1 MRFLWYLLK
10 TVYHKFLFSR
20 QQVSQ
25 RPEQQGRCQQEAQA
39 ESGSQRG
46 QGVAGLSLRRRDL
59 KEEVEQK
66 ETNEQTDGGRRAT
79 TV

>member
-10 TVYHKFLFSR
+10 TVDHKFLFSR
-20 QQVSQ
+20 QQVPQ

-39 ESGSQRG
+39 ESGPQRG

-66 ETNEQTDGGRRAT
+66 ETNEQTDGGRRT